1 MRAVIF
7 VIIIVVLAIIVAL
20 ATGLLHIS
28 PHPATVPDAS
38 GNAVTGKAAHTP
50 PFDVQT
56 GSVQVGSRTAKIK
69 VPDVRVTP
77 PADAAASNQA
87 SATPGNHS

>member
-7 VIIIVVLAIIVAL
+7 VIIVIVLVLIAAL

-28 PHPATVPDAS
+28 PHPATTPDPS

-87 SATPGNHS
+87 AAAPGDHS